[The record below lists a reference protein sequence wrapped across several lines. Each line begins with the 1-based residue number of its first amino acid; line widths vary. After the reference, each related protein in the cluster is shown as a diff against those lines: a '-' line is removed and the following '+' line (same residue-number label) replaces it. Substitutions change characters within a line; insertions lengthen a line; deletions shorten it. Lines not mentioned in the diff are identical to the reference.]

1 MIAPRPFRFG
11 VVGGDA
17 TWRAAWVDLA
27 RKAEALGY
35 SSLVIGEHIDF
46 FMEAPQ
52 RSATCGILSYTIPP
66 STGRPYPSNTL
77 DHIAQRLMS
86 TQGMTIMM
94 NKKQAQRQR
103 WRFERLVAV
112 AQSAYID
119 AQGDLATWA
128 LQAAWVAAEAS
139 TELDAVIASAQFML
153 DHPIDDIDEA
163 ILRDLIYDSSHME
176 ITLSA

>member
-1 MIAPRPFRFG
+1 MSNRAP
-11 VVGGDA
+11 
-17 TWRAAWVDLA
+17 L
-27 RKAEALGY
+27 
-35 SSLVIGEHIDF
+35 
-46 FMEAPQ
+46 
-52 RSATCGILSYTIPP
+52 
-66 STGRPYPSNTL
+66 
-77 DHIAQRLMS
+77 
-86 TQGMTIMM
+86 
-94 NKKQAQRQR
+94 NKKQAERQR

-139 TELDAVIASAQFML
+139 AQFAAVIASAQFML

-163 ILRDLIYDSSHME
+163 ILWDLINDSLPMD